1 MSEGFETI
9 VCRPR
14 LLTLSATRKVPRHGS
29 PYFAWIGTSKAEMH
43 FGCVI

>member
-14 LLTLSATRKVPRHGS
+14 LLTPSATRKVLVWHGLGLAKLKCAS
-29 PYFAWIGTSKAEMH
+29 D
-43 FGCVI
+43 V